1 MPGTKAVDKVR
12 GARPSTDARGR
23 AAGTQGTS
31 TGAQGRSP
39 GPQGRSTGPQGRLAA
54 FIERE
59 YAKIPFMSV
68 AEIAAACGVG
78 KATVSRF
85 VQRLGYESF
94 RTFKEELQDEIYVKA
109 VSPAARHAAGRR
121 TADVQA
127 ILEWHRERS
136 LANVRSTLDELDAGT
151 VAQLCS
157 DLFQAG
163 RVYVYGL
170 RLSYGL
176 AFNLGLYLQQLLPD
190 VRTVDGAGGTVADTF
205 GGALPSDH
213 VLIVAQKRVGR
224 EKVVLA
230 QFLAERGVP
239 FSVLTD
245 LDGTDNPLTRQARHV
260 LRART
265 EGVGAFNSYV
275 ATQALVHAVVA
286 ALEVVVPTARSRLTS
301 AEAALGW
308 FSTFADHRGRR

>member
-1 MPGTKAVDKVR
+1 
-12 GARPSTDARGR
+12 
-23 AAGTQGTS
+23 
-31 TGAQGRSP
+31 
-39 GPQGRSTGPQGRLAA
+39 
-54 FIERE
+54 
-59 YAKIPFMSV
+59 MSL

-85 VQRLGYESF
+85 VQRLGYENF
-94 RTFKEELQDEIYVKA
+94 KTFKEELQDEVYVKA
-109 VSPAARHAAGRR
+109 VSPAARHAAGRH
-121 TADVQA
+121 TADVRA
-127 ILEWHRERS
+127 VLEWHRERS
-136 LANVRSTLDELDAGT
+136 LANVSSTLDELDAGT
-151 VAQLCS
+151 VAQLCT
-157 DLFQAG
+157 DLFQAS

-190 VRTVDGAGGTVADTF
+190 VRTVDGTAGTVADTF
-205 GGALPSDH
+205 NAALPSDH

-224 EKVVLA
+224 EKEVLA
-230 QFLAERGVP
+230 RFLTERGVP
-239 FSVLTD
+239 FSLLTD
-245 LDGTDNPLTRQARHV
+245 LEGGDGPLTSQARHV
-260 LRART
+260 LHAKT

-308 FSTFADHRGRR
+308 FSTFANHRGRR